1 MDPTG
6 GNAEAGVERHCGSEP
21 RAAKNVASLPTLLR
35 HLRDLQKLFAVRG
48 FLVKHK

>member
-1 MDPTG
+1 M
-6 GNAEAGVERHCGSEP
+6 AEKVGVKHRCGSEP
-21 RAAKNVASLPTLLR
+21 HAAENTASLPTLLR